1 MLSRG
6 ANTTGVDAAL
16 SNPAGLAFLPK
27 DGFYTSLSI
36 QSAFQTRNI
45 DASCEA
51 LGLDKYYEGKAS
63 APVIP
68 SVFAAYKKGDWTI
81 SGFFGIT
88 GGGGKAS
95 FDDGLSMF
103 DAMVIGGLGQ
113 QGIPGNAY
121 SLNSYMDGK
130 QYIYSV
136 QLGLTYKITDWLSAF
151 AGGRMN
157 YFTGGYKGAL
167 NASAAVNLPLPAG
180 GAIPVG
186 TELIGI
192 DLDCSQTGWGF
203 TPVIGLDAKFGKLT
217 IGAKYEFKAN
227 LNIENNTKLNSLRMV
242 GAPESELEAYKHGV
256 NTPNDIPAMLSVAA
270 AYEFLP
276 VLRASVEY
284 HFYDDK
290 NAGMADG
297 KQKYLTKGTNEYLAG
312 IEWDVIKRLTLS
324 GGVQFTDYGL
334 SGICIMQLSGLLAP
348 GRGPKAPAVELD
360 LFPDVAENALSALF
374 AARVPLLPGDT
385 AADFW
390 LGLLNAKLGRALWQA
405 AGLPDADVHR
415 LSAAQW
421 QKLAHIARHWRFE
434 GLTPCGWKQAQVTGG
449 GLALTEL
456 EPDFQFKGCP
466 GLYFV
471 GETLDCVG
479 RCGGFNLHWAFGSGL
494 AAGRSAAKPRRA
506 VPSQKPPR
514 KKKH

>member
-1 MLSRG
+1 MRKISLISIAMLIVSIPTFAGGLLTNTNQHPAFLRMLSRG

-227 LNIENNTKLNSLRMV
+227 LNIENNTKKLDYPDSAEDLV
-242 GAPESELEAYKHGV
+242 GPYKHGV
-256 NTPNDIPAMLSVAA
+256 NTPNDIPSMLSVAA
-270 AYEFLP
+270 SYRFLP
-276 VLRASVEY
+276 MLKASVEY
-284 HFYDDK
+284 HFFDDK
-290 NAGMADG
+290 KAGMAGG
-297 KQKYLTKGTNEYLAG
+297 KQKELERGTNEYLFG
-312 IEWDVIKRLTLS
+312 IEWDVVKRLTIS
-324 GGVQFTDYGL
+324 GGAQITDYGL
-334 SGICIMQLSGLLAP
+334 SDNFQSDVSFSCDSYSLGFGAKVMLSE
-348 GRGPKAPAVELD
+348 KM
-360 LFPDVAENALSALF
+360 ALN
-374 AARVPLLPGDT
+374 VGYMWTTYHDYTKKMDNYCGTGLPGQNVYSRT
-385 AADFW
+385 NKVF
-390 LGLLNAKLGRALWQA
+390 GL
-405 AGLPDADVHR
+405 
-415 LSAAQW
+415 S
-421 QKLAHIARHWRFE
+421 
-434 GLTPCGWKQAQVTGG
+434 
-449 GLALTEL
+449 
-456 EPDFQFKGCP
+456 
-466 GLYFV
+466 
-471 GETLDCVG
+471 LDY
-479 RCGGFNLHWAFGSGL
+479 AF
-494 AAGRSAAKPRRA
+494 
-506 VPSQKPPR
+506 
-514 KKKH
+514 

>member
-1 MLSRG
+1 MRKISLISIAMLIVSIPTFAGGLLTNTNQHPAFLRMLSRG

-27 DGFYTSLSI
+27 DGFYTSLSV
-36 QSAFQTRNI
+36 QSAFQTRDI

-81 SGFFGIT
+81 SGFFAIT

-113 QGIPGNAY
+113 KGIPGNAY
-121 SLNSYMDGK
+121 SLKSYMDGK

-157 YFTGGYKGAL
+157 YFTGGYEGAL
-167 NASAAVNLPLPAG
+167 KASSAVELPSPAG
-180 GAIPVG
+180 GTIPTG

-203 TPVIGLDAKFGKLT
+203 TPVIGLDAKFGKLN

-227 LNIENNTKLNSLRMV
+227 LNIENNTKVNSLRML
-242 GAPESELEAYKHGV
+242 GAPETELGDYKHGV

-290 NAGMADG
+290 NAG
-297 KQKYLTKGTNEYLAG
+297 
-312 IEWDVIKRLTLS
+312 
-324 GGVQFTDYGL
+324 VQFTDYGL
-334 SGICIMQLSGLLAP
+334 SDDYQSDTSFSCDSYSLGFGAKLQLSERADLNVGYMWTNYEDYTKTTQNYNGIGVPGTNVYSRTNKVFGLSI
-348 GRGPKAPAVELD
+348 D
-360 LFPDVAENALSALF
+360 Y
-374 AARVPLLPGDT
+374 
-385 AADFW
+385 
-390 LGLLNAKLGRALWQA
+390 
-405 AGLPDADVHR
+405 
-415 LSAAQW
+415 
-421 QKLAHIARHWRFE
+421 RF
-434 GLTPCGWKQAQVTGG
+434 
-449 GLALTEL
+449 
-456 EPDFQFKGCP
+456 
-466 GLYFV
+466 
-471 GETLDCVG
+471 
-479 RCGGFNLHWAFGSGL
+479 
-494 AAGRSAAKPRRA
+494 
-506 VPSQKPPR
+506 
-514 KKKH
+514 